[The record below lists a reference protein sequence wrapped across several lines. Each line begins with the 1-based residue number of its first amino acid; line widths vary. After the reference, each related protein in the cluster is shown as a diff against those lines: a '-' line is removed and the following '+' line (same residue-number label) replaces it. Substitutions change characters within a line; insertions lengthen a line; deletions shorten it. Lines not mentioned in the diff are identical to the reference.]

1 MVYIGI
7 FAFLCWVAQ
16 IQCLWDNTILS
27 TGVWLS
33 GAAYCEKDSYTTMI
47 LGGPATGF
55 VYKET
60 LHDIHTDVQG
70 YIGVMPSTDTIY
82 VVIRGSSSVLNWL
95 DDFEIKL
102 VDYTT
107 YPDCGCTV
115 HNGFYRSALAIRN
128 KTIDTVRLLKK
139 KYNTVV
145 LTGHSYGASVSLLLA
160 MELYK
165 VGIEVDMYNYGQ
177 PRAGNPKFADFVNT
191 VIGGYWR
198 TTHYKDIVP
207 HVPPI
212 VLGYQHACGEIYE
225 DETGTLNHCSD
236 IFCEDT
242 QCSNQYA
249 LVNTTTE
256 DHSYYLGHRVNCEQ
270 STINITLYLLL

>member
-1 MVYIGI
+1 
-7 FAFLCWVAQ
+7 
-16 IQCLWDNTILS
+16 
-27 TGVWLS
+27 
-33 GAAYCEKDSYTTMI
+33 
-47 LGGPATGF
+47 
-55 VYKET
+55 
-60 LHDIHTDVQG
+60 
-70 YIGVMPSTDTIY
+70 
-82 VVIRGSSSVLNWL
+82 
-95 DDFEIKL
+95 
-102 VDYTT
+102 
-107 YPDCGCTV
+107 
-115 HNGFYRSALAIRN
+115 
-128 KTIDTVRLLKK
+128 VRLLKK

-165 VGIEVDMYNYGQ
+165 AGIEVDMYNYGQ

-191 VIGGYWR
+191 VIGEYWR

-212 VLGYQHACGEIYE
+212 LLGYQHACGEIYE